1 MGATVL
7 GLLLYNSGTV
17 CDDKFSAYSAN
28 AICHEMG
35 YSGQI
40 SWASGNKWS
49 IQEEYEIKL
58 DDVRCTQG
66 GEWSSC
72 TYTETD
78 NCSHNEDVFLECSG
92 VGELTLNHH
101 SIYLSHPPSVTSM

>member
-1 MGATVL
+1 M
-7 GLLLYNSGTV
+7 
-17 CDDKFSAYSAN
+17 CDDNFSAYSAN

-58 DDVRCTQG
+58 DNVRCTQD
-66 GEWSSC
+66 GEWSSSSC
-72 TYTETD
+72 SYTETHD
-78 NCSHNEDVFLECSG
+78 CYHHEDVFLQCNG
-92 VGELTLNHH
+92 VGELTLNYH
-101 SIYLSHPPSVTSM
+101 